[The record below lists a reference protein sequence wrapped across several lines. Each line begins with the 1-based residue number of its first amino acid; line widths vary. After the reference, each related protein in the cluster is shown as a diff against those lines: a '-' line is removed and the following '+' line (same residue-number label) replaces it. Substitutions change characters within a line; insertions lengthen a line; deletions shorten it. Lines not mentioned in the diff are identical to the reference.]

1 MAFLPGETMNPVRFL
16 CLSACGVLLAGLGL
30 CPSLPAQQRAYIL
43 RGNAN
48 DLFGDTLS
56 RAGDLNRDG
65 FPDFLVGAEGGSYV
79 VVFSG
84 PDGRLLLRIDGP
96 PGRSF
101 GRSIASAGDADG
113 DGFPDI
119 LVGSVDLVG
128 GFAEIYSG
136 RTGLLLHHFD
146 GPKNSGFGATVAGI
160 GDVDLDGMNDVAV
173 GASFF
178 CPSSC
183 PDNATGKIFIFSG
196 RDGSLIW
203 DLSLPRDTDHLGQSL
218 SQGRD
223 WNLDGVP
230 DFLAGGRGF
239 GFVLSGVDGTPLFK
253 VAGGASVA
261 ALKDVDGDGVDDFAT
276 ASLFSYYPFVVL
288 PVVRIYS
295 GRNGQQLFV
304 FKSTV
309 HDSIHLAGG
318 LDANQ
323 DGIGDVFLGG
333 YNRSF
338 SRILSGRLDSIL
350 DSFYELPP
358 GAHHPFFGVSIA
370 APGDLNGDGFD
381 DVVVGDN
388 TDDTNGASS
397 GAVHVFFLGPRPEL
411 QATELR
417 TGRHAV
423 LRVEK
428 AAPLA
433 PVTFHLSFTGFAE
446 KLLGGLPGSLRK
458 PVHLFGTVTADA
470 VGTAELRLVVPAG
483 SRGRR
488 AHLQALEWQNGL
500 PGRFT
505 NALMR
510 YVQ

>member
-1 MAFLPGETMNPVRFL
+1 MNPYRFL
-16 CLSACGVLLAGLGL
+16 CLSACEALLAGLGL

-43 RGNAN
+43 RGNTFDSLGSSMA
-48 DLFGDTLS
+48 
-56 RAGDLNRDG
+56 RIGDLNRDG
-65 FPDFLVGAEGGSYV
+65 FSDFLVGADGGPYV
-79 VVFSG
+79 AVFSG

-101 GRSIASAGDADG
+101 GRSVASAGDVDS

-119 LVGSVDLVG
+119 LVGTVDHLG
-128 GFAEIYSG
+128 AFAEIYSG

-146 GPKNSGFGATVAGI
+146 GPPDSAFGLGIAGI
-160 GDVDLDGMNDVAV
+160 GDVDLDGFDDVV
-173 GASFF
+173 IGAPAFNPYGYVDDF
-178 CPSSC
+178 R
-183 PDNATGKIFIFSG
+183 GKVFAYSG

-203 DLSLPRDTDHLGQSL
+203 DRFFQDGAFQLGNPL
-218 SQGRD
+218 VRGPD
-223 WNLDGVP
+223 WNQDGIR
-230 DFLAGGRGF
+230 DFLSGSDGS
-239 GFVLSGVDGTPLFK
+239 GFVLSGRNGKILAKVPGGGK
-253 VAGGASVA
+253 VAV
-261 ALKDVDGDGVDDFAT
+261 LEDVDGDGIEDFAT
-276 ASLFSYYPFVVL
+276 ASRFSSYPSLIL
-288 PVVRIYS
+288 PILRFFS
-295 GRNGQQLFV
+295 GKNGLLLSRY
-304 FKSTV
+304 KSTFA
-309 HDSIHLAGG
+309 DSLVLAGE
-318 LDANQ
+318 LDANR
-323 DGIGDVFLGG
+323 DGVGDLILGG
-333 YNRSF
+333 YCHPFARVV
-338 SRILSGRLDSIL
+338 SGRADSVL
-350 DSFYELPP
+350 FSFFELVP
-358 GAHHPFFGVSIA
+358 AISRSHFSSSVAS
-370 APGDLNGDGFD
+370 PGDLNGDGFD
-381 DVVVGDN
+381 DVLIGDYSV
-388 TDDTNGASS
+388 DQSA
-397 GAVHVFFLGPRPEL
+397 GAVQVFFLGPRPEL

-470 VGTAELRLVVPAG
+470 AGTAELRLVVPAG